1 MKNIFE
7 IVVIIFITLSVFVCL
22 ILFSEEVLI
31 RQESVQ
37 LRSKVSEIVEI
48 NSGYT
53 LDAETKINN
62 LISNFKYKTEISV
75 SKKGKL
81 NYGEELKYTIKIY
94 NKRKLPFTSSNEES
108 VSYEINGSYY
118 NINY

>member
-22 ILFSEEVLI
+22 ILFSEEILI
-31 RQESVQ
+31 RQETVHI
-37 LRSKVSEIVEI
+37 RSKVNEIVEI

-53 LDAETKINN
+53 TNAEVKITNILN
-62 LISNFKYKTEISV
+62 ELNYKAEISV

-81 NYGEELKYTIKIY
+81 NYGEELTYIITIY
-94 NKRKLPFTSSNEES
+94 HKRKLPFTNSKEEN
-108 VSYEINGSYY
+108 VSYKVKGSYY
-118 NINY
+118 NIND